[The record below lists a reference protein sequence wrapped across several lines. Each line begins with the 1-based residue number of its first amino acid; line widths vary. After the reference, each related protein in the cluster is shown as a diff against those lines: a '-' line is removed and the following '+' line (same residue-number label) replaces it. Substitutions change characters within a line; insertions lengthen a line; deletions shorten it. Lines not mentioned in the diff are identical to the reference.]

1 MSSFPRTVPL
11 VLTSA
16 VLGAG
21 AAVGAVAAFDLGGGS
36 TTTIVEQAPLGSPS
50 ENASDGGLTARD
62 IFKRDAPGVVYVRAD
77 VVQRSASPFDFG
89 MPSEQRGVATGS
101 GFVIRRDGT
110 ILTNQHVVEGA
121 RRVTVQFADKKTATA
136 RIVGQ
141 DRSTD
146 LAVLRVDTSGLDLHP
161 LQLGDSK
168 AAQVGDP
175 TIAIGNPFG
184 LERTL
189 TTGVISAVQRRIKAP
204 NGFAIDNVLQ
214 TDAAIN
220 PGNSGG
226 PLLDAAGRVIG
237 INSQIETGGAGTGNV
252 GIGFAVPID
261 TAKQIIPQLKDNGR
275 VDRAY
280 LGITSR
286 SVDASL
292 AALNLPVKSGA
303 LVQTVEAGSPAA
315 KAGIKGGNISADI
328 DGEPVQLGGDVIQ
341 QIDGKPVTNAE
352 ALTTIVGEKK
362 TGDEV
367 KVQFLRDGRKKT
379 VEVKLGSRPTHL
391 STQQP

>member
-1 MSSFPRTVPL
+1 M
-11 VLTSA
+11 
-16 VLGAG
+16 
-21 AAVGAVAAFDLGGGS
+21 
-36 TTTIVEQAPLGSPS
+36 
-50 ENASDGGLTARD
+50 
-62 IFKRDAPGVVYVRAD
+62 
-77 VVQRSASPFDFG
+77 QRSASPFDFG

-101 GFVIRRDGT
+101 GFVIHRDGT

-121 RRVTVQFADKKTATA
+121 RQVTVQFADKKTATA

-168 AAQVGDP
+168 AVQVGDP

-237 INSQIETGGAGTGNV
+237 INSQIETGGAGT
-252 GIGFAVPID
+252 ATSASASP
-261 TAKQIIPQLKDNGR
+261 
-275 VDRAY
+275 
-280 LGITSR
+280 SR
-286 SVDASL
+286 STPPSASSPSSRRAGRST
-292 AALNLPVKSGA
+292 AAS
-303 LVQTVEAGSPAA
+303 
-315 KAGIKGGNISADI
+315 SAS
-328 DGEPVQLGGDVIQ
+328 
-341 QIDGKPVTNAE
+341 A
-352 ALTTIVGEKK
+352 
-362 TGDEV
+362 
-367 KVQFLRDGRKKT
+367 R
-379 VEVKLGSRPTHL
+379 RP
-391 STQQP
+391 STAR